1 MQIVINRQDLLSAL
15 KRAGAA
21 VNSSSM
27 LSIEKCVLIVA
38 STEPGE
44 PKLTFGAS
52 AGPLGVVVKSAAG
65 EVKEPGTAV
74 LEHKGLMQRVD
85 QMPAGLIELTVDAKF
100 HATIKSGSSKRRA
113 TMTGL
118 PPEDFPAVLS
128 ERPGEAMYSVEAKI
142 LQQAASETSFAVS
155 EDMTKGMLL
164 VPGEDKLFS
173 LISCGRY
180 AFALAT
186 GWFTERH
193 GGSSERECLLPK
205 NLLDALGDLPKDAV
219 CAISMDDK
227 KIFVETPDTLV
238 LATQLQTRMP
248 DVWRNILA
256 SAPVQKRFRV
266 SSEAFLSS
274 VKAVAVAADF
284 IEGTER
290 FVQIDVLAN
299 EGEVMVRTKKSE
311 RSQGE
316 DELAV
321 TDAAPGSFVFHIDA
335 GLLSNALRAFSPTE
349 LDLYFDVMGGQEA
362 LVLKNETLFAMLQL
376 IADIPAPPAKGKK

>member
-1 MQIVINRQDLLSAL
+1 MQIVINRQDLLAAL
-15 KRAGAA
+15 KRSGAA

-52 AGPLGVVVKSAAG
+52 AGPLSTIVKSAAG
-65 EVKEPGTAV
+65 EVKAAGRAV

-85 QMPAGLIELTVDAKF
+85 QMPAGLVELTVDEKF

-219 CAISMDDK
+219 CAISMDEK
-227 KIFVETPDTLV
+227 KIFVETADTLV

-284 IEGTER
+284 IEGAER
-290 FVQIDVLAN
+290 FVQIDVLAS

-335 GLLSNALRAFSPTE
+335 ALLSNALRAFSPTE